1 MSKVSSIH
9 DKCYLS
15 NQTQQIIY
23 RAMKKV
29 IFTLILLYTSHLIGQ
44 EIITLPYD
52 NTGLD
57 YQGSEIKIKGYFSDK
72 KNFQNISIPT
82 IQVFLPENNKKVK
95 TAMIV
100 CPGGGM
106 RVNAIHHE
114 GFDVAKA
121 LNERGIAAF
130 VLKYRLVPAHL
141 IGKNEG
147 LDYPYSK
154 EKKQLTY
161 GHLDALNA
169 IEHVRKNTSKY
180 GIDPNKIGIMGF
192 SAGGA
197 VTMEATYKSTK
208 KNRPNFVAPIYPWMK
223 IVENQEPPTYG
234 PPIFIVCTTED
245 ALKLAVPSTKIYVDW
260 AEKNYISEMHL
271 YHHGKHGFG
280 MRKTNYPV
288 DNWFNNMVDWIEA
301 IGMLN

>member
-1 MSKVSSIH
+1 M
-9 DKCYLS
+9 
-15 NQTQQIIY
+15 IIKFFKIIVFFY
-23 RAMKKV
+23 S
-29 IFTLILLYTSHLIGQ
+29 LNLLGQ

-57 YQGSEIKIKGYFSDK
+57 YQGPEVEKKGYFTDK
-72 KNFQNISIPT
+72 HNFQNISIPT
-82 IQVFLPENNKKVK
+82 IQVFLPRGDLNTK
-95 TAMIV
+95 TAMII

-106 RVNAIHHE
+106 RANAIHHE

-121 LNERGIAAF
+121 LNKKGIAAF
-130 VLKYRLVPAHL
+130 VLKYRLVPIHL
-141 IGKNEG
+141 IGKSEG
-147 LDYPYSK
+147 LDHPYSK
-154 EKKQLTY
+154 EKKQLAY

-169 IEHVRKNTSKY
+169 IAHVRENNLKY
-180 GIDPNKIGIMGF
+180 DINPDKIGIMGF

-197 VTMEATYKSTK
+197 VTMEATYKSSE
-208 KNRPNFVAPIYPWMK
+208 KNRPNFIAPIYPWMK
-223 IVENQEPPTYG
+223 IVDDQEPPAYG

-245 ALKLAVPSTKIYVDW
+245 ALKLAIPSAEIYTDW
-260 AEKNYISEMHL
+260 AEKNYISELHL

-288 DNWFNNMVDWIEA
+288 DNWFDNMVDWIDA

>member
-1 MSKVSSIH
+1 M
-9 DKCYLS
+9 
-15 NQTQQIIY
+15 II
-23 RAMKKV
+23 KFFKV
-29 IFTLILLYTSHLIGQ
+29 IVIFYSINLLGQ

-57 YQGSEIKIKGYFSDK
+57 YQGPEVEKKGYLTDK
-72 KNFQNISIPT
+72 NNFQNISIPT
-82 IQVFLPENNKKVK
+82 IQVFLPRGNLNTK
-95 TAMIV
+95 TAMII

-106 RVNAIHHE
+106 RANAIHHE

-121 LNERGIAAF
+121 LNKKGISAF
-130 VLKYRLVPAHL
+130 VLKYRLVPIHL

-147 LDYPYSK
+147 LDHPYSK
-154 EKKQLTY
+154 EKKQLAY

-169 IEHVRKNTSKY
+169 IAHVRENALKY
-180 GIDPNKIGIMGF
+180 DINPDKIGIMGF

-197 VTMEATYKSTK
+197 VTMEATYKSSE
-208 KNRPNFVAPIYPWMK
+208 KNRPNFIAPIYPWMK
-223 IVENQEPPTYG
+223 IVDDQEPPAYG

-245 ALKLAVPSTKIYVDW
+245 ALKLAIPSAEIYTDW
-260 AEKNYISEMHL
+260 AEKNYISELHL

-288 DNWFNNMVDWIEA
+288 DNWFDNMVDWIDA

>member
-1 MSKVSSIH
+1 M
-9 DKCYLS
+9 
-15 NQTQQIIY
+15 T
-23 RAMKKV
+23 KKILNLMV
-29 IFTLILLYTSHLIGQ
+29 IFCYFNSLGQ

-57 YQGSEIKIKGYFSDK
+57 YQGPEVQKKGYLTDK
-72 KNFQNISIPT
+72 NNFQNISIPT
-82 IQVFLPENNKKVK
+82 IQVFLPRGDLNTK

-106 RVNAIHHE
+106 RANAIHHE

-121 LNERGIAAF
+121 LNEKGIAAF
-130 VLKYRLVPAHL
+130 VLKYRLVPIHL
-141 IGKNEG
+141 IEKNER
-147 LDYPYSK
+147 LDHPYSN
-154 EKKQLTY
+154 EKKQLAY
-161 GHLDALNA
+161 SHLDALNA
-169 IEHVRKNTSKY
+169 IAHVRENALKY
-180 GIDPNKIGIMGF
+180 GINPYKIGIMGF

-197 VTMEATYKSTK
+197 VTMEATYKSSE
-208 KNRPNFVAPIYPWMK
+208 KNRPNFLAPIYPWMK
-223 IVENQEPPTYG
+223 IVDDQEPPAYG

-245 ALKLAVPSTKIYVDW
+245 TFKLAIPSTRIYTDW
-260 AEKNYISEMHL
+260 AEKNYISELHL

-288 DNWFNNMVDWIEA
+288 DNWFDNMVEWIDA

>member
-1 MSKVSSIH
+1 M
-9 DKCYLS
+9 
-15 NQTQQIIY
+15 II
-23 RAMKKV
+23 KIFKIIV
-29 IFTLILLYTSHLIGQ
+29 IFYSLNLLGQ
-44 EIITLPYD
+44 EIISLPYD

-57 YQGSEIKIKGYFSDK
+57 YRGPEVKTKGYFTDK
-72 KNFQNISIPT
+72 HNFQNISIPT
-82 IQVFLPENNKKVK
+82 IQVFLPRGDLNTK
-95 TAMIV
+95 TAMII

-106 RVNAIHHE
+106 RANAIHHE

-121 LNERGIAAF
+121 LDKRGIAAF
-130 VLKYRLVPAHL
+130 VLKYRLVPIHL

-147 LDYPYSK
+147 LDHPYSK
-154 EKKQLTY
+154 EKKQLAY

-169 IEHVRKNTSKY
+169 IAHVRENALKY
-180 GIDPNKIGIMGF
+180 DINPDKIGIMGF

-197 VTMEATYKSTK
+197 VTMEATYKSSE
-208 KNRPNFVAPIYPWMK
+208 KNRPNFIAPIYPWMK
-223 IVENQEPPTYG
+223 IVDDQEPPAYG

-245 ALKLAVPSTKIYVDW
+245 ALKLAIPSAEIYTDW
-260 AEKNYISEMHL
+260 AEKNYISELHL

-288 DNWFNNMVDWIEA
+288 DNWFDNMVDWIDA

>member
-1 MSKVSSIH
+1 MRIEI
-9 DKCYLS
+9 L
-15 NQTQQIIY
+15 
-23 RAMKKV
+23 RLMV
-29 IFTLILLYTSHLIGQ
+29 IFYSFNLLGQ

-57 YQGSEIKIKGYFSDK
+57 YQGPEVKTKGYFTDK
-72 KNFQNISIPT
+72 HDFQNISIPT
-82 IQVFLPENNKKVK
+82 IQVFLPKGNLNTK

-106 RVNAIHHE
+106 RANAIHHE

-130 VLKYRLVPAHL
+130 VLKYRLVPIHL

-154 EKKQLTY
+154 EKKQLAY

-169 IEHVRKNTSKY
+169 IAHARVNALKY
-180 GIDPNKIGIMGF
+180 EINPEKIGIMGF

-197 VTMEATYKSTK
+197 VTMEATYKSSK
-208 KNRPNFVAPIYPWMK
+208 KNRPNFIAPIYPWMN
-223 IVENQEPPTYG
+223 IVDNQEPPAYG

-245 ALKLAVPSTKIYVDW
+245 AFKLAIPSAKIYTDW
-260 AEKNYISEMHL
+260 AEKNYISELHL

-288 DNWFNNMVDWIEA
+288 DNWFDNMVDWIDA

>member
-1 MSKVSSIH
+1 MRIEI
-9 DKCYLS
+9 L
-15 NQTQQIIY
+15 
-23 RAMKKV
+23 RLMV
-29 IFTLILLYTSHLIGQ
+29 IFYSFNLLGQ

-57 YQGSEIKIKGYFSDK
+57 YQGPEVKTKGYFTDK
-72 KNFQNISIPT
+72 HDFQNISIPT
-82 IQVFLPENNKKVK
+82 IQVFLPKGNLNTK

-106 RVNAIHHE
+106 RANAIHHE

-130 VLKYRLVPAHL
+130 VLKYRLVPIHL

-147 LDYPYSK
+147 LDHPYSK
-154 EKKQLTY
+154 EKKQLAY

-169 IEHVRKNTSKY
+169 IAHARVNALKY
-180 GIDPNKIGIMGF
+180 EINPEKIGIMGF

-197 VTMEATYKSTK
+197 VTMEATYKSSK
-208 KNRPNFVAPIYPWMK
+208 KNRPNFIAPIYPWMN
-223 IVENQEPPTYG
+223 IVDNQEPPAYG

-245 ALKLAVPSTKIYVDW
+245 AFKLAIPSAKIYTDW
-260 AEKNYISEMHL
+260 AEKNYISELHL

-288 DNWFNNMVDWIEA
+288 DNWFDNMVDWIDA

>member
-1 MSKVSSIH
+1 M
-9 DKCYLS
+9 
-15 NQTQQIIY
+15 IIKFFKIIVFFY
-23 RAMKKV
+23 S
-29 IFTLILLYTSHLIGQ
+29 LNLLGQ

-57 YQGSEIKIKGYFSDK
+57 YQGPEVEKKGYFTDK
-72 KNFQNISIPT
+72 HNFQNISIPT
-82 IQVFLPENNKKVK
+82 IQVFLPRGDLNTK
-95 TAMIV
+95 TAMII

-106 RVNAIHHE
+106 RSNAIHHE

-121 LNERGIAAF
+121 LNKKGIAAF
-130 VLKYRLVPAHL
+130 VLKYRLVPIHL
-141 IGKNEG
+141 IGKSEG
-147 LDYPYSK
+147 LDHPYSK
-154 EKKQLTY
+154 EKKQLAY

-169 IEHVRKNTSKY
+169 IAHVRENNLKY
-180 GIDPNKIGIMGF
+180 DINPDKIGIMGF

-197 VTMEATYKSTK
+197 VTMEATYKSSE
-208 KNRPNFVAPIYPWMK
+208 KNRPNFIAPIYPWMK
-223 IVENQEPPTYG
+223 IVDDQEPPAYG

-245 ALKLAVPSTKIYVDW
+245 ALKLAIPSAEIYTDW
-260 AEKNYISEMHL
+260 AEKNYISELHL

-288 DNWFNNMVDWIEA
+288 DNWFDNMVDWIDA

>member
-1 MSKVSSIH
+1 M
-9 DKCYLS
+9 
-15 NQTQQIIY
+15 
-23 RAMKKV
+23 
-29 IFTLILLYTSHLIGQ
+29 IFYSFNLLGQ

-52 NTGLD
+52 NTGLG
-57 YQGSEIKIKGYFSDK
+57 YQGPEVQTKGYLTDK
-72 KNFQNISIPT
+72 NSFQNISIPT
-82 IQVFLPENNKKVK
+82 VQVFLPRGDLNTK

-106 RVNAIHHE
+106 RANAIHHE

-121 LNERGIAAF
+121 LNEKGVAAF
-130 VLKYRLVPAHL
+130 VLKYRLVPIHL

-147 LDYPYSK
+147 LDHPYSK
-154 EKKQLTY
+154 EKKQLAY

-169 IEHVRKNTSKY
+169 IAHVRVNALKY
-180 GIDPNKIGIMGF
+180 EINPEKIGIMGF

-197 VTMEATYKSTK
+197 VTMEATYKSSE
-208 KNRPNFVAPIYPWMK
+208 KNRPNFIAPIYPWMN
-223 IVENQEPPTYG
+223 IVDNQEPPAYG

-245 ALKLAVPSTKIYVDW
+245 AFKLAIPSAKIYTDW
-260 AEKNYISEMHL
+260 AEKNYISELHL

-288 DNWFNNMVDWIEA
+288 DNWFDNMVDWIDA

>member
-1 MSKVSSIH
+1 M
-9 DKCYLS
+9 
-15 NQTQQIIY
+15 II
-23 RAMKKV
+23 KFFKV
-29 IFTLILLYTSHLIGQ
+29 IVIFYSINLLGQ

-57 YQGSEIKIKGYFSDK
+57 YQGPEVEKKGYLTDK
-72 KNFQNISIPT
+72 NNFQNISIPT
-82 IQVFLPENNKKVK
+82 IQVFLPKGNLKTK
-95 TAMIV
+95 TAMII

-106 RVNAIHHE
+106 RANAIHHE

-121 LNERGIAAF
+121 LNKKGISAF
-130 VLKYRLVPAHL
+130 VLKYRLVPIHL

-147 LDYPYSK
+147 LDHPYSK
-154 EKKQLTY
+154 EKKQLAY

-169 IEHVRKNTSKY
+169 IAHVRENALKY
-180 GIDPNKIGIMGF
+180 DINPDKIGIMGF

-197 VTMEATYKSTK
+197 VTMEATYKSSE
-208 KNRPNFVAPIYPWMK
+208 KNRPNFIAPIYPWMK
-223 IVENQEPPTYG
+223 IVDDQEPPAYG

-245 ALKLAVPSTKIYVDW
+245 ALKLAIPSAEIYTDW
-260 AEKNYISEMHL
+260 AEKNYISELHL

-288 DNWFNNMVDWIEA
+288 DNWFDNMVDWIDA

>member
-1 MSKVSSIH
+1 MRIKI
-9 DKCYLS
+9 L
-15 NQTQQIIY
+15 
-23 RAMKKV
+23 RLMV
-29 IFTLILLYTSHLIGQ
+29 IFYSFNLLGQ

-57 YQGSEIKIKGYFSDK
+57 YQGPEVKTKGYFTDK
-72 KNFQNISIPT
+72 HNFQNISIPT
-82 IQVFLPENNKKVK
+82 IQVFLPKGNLNTK

-106 RVNAIHHE
+106 RANAIHHE

-130 VLKYRLVPAHL
+130 VLKYRLVPIHL

-154 EKKQLTY
+154 EKKQLAY

-169 IEHVRKNTSKY
+169 IAHARVNALKY
-180 GIDPNKIGIMGF
+180 EINPEKIGIMGF

-197 VTMEATYKSTK
+197 VTMEATYKSSK
-208 KNRPNFVAPIYPWMK
+208 KNRPNFIAPIYPWMN
-223 IVENQEPPTYG
+223 IVDNQEPPAYG

-245 ALKLAVPSTKIYVDW
+245 AFKLAIPSAKIYTDW
-260 AEKNYISEMHL
+260 AEKNYISELHL

-288 DNWFNNMVDWIEA
+288 DNWFDNMVDWIDA

>member
-1 MSKVSSIH
+1 MRIEI
-9 DKCYLS
+9 L
-15 NQTQQIIY
+15 
-23 RAMKKV
+23 RLMV
-29 IFTLILLYTSHLIGQ
+29 IFYSFNLLGQ

-57 YQGSEIKIKGYFSDK
+57 YQGPEVKTKGYFTDK
-72 KNFQNISIPT
+72 HNFQNISIPT
-82 IQVFLPENNKKVK
+82 IQVFLPKGNLNTK

-106 RVNAIHHE
+106 RANAIHHE

-130 VLKYRLVPAHL
+130 VLKYRLVPIHL

-147 LDYPYSK
+147 LDHPYSK
-154 EKKQLTY
+154 EKKQLAY

-169 IEHVRKNTSKY
+169 IAHARVNALKY
-180 GIDPNKIGIMGF
+180 EINPEKIGIMGF

-197 VTMEATYKSTK
+197 VIMEATYKSSK
-208 KNRPNFVAPIYPWMK
+208 KNRPNFIAPIYPWMN
-223 IVENQEPPTYG
+223 IVDNQEPPAYG

-245 ALKLAVPSTKIYVDW
+245 AFKLAIPSAKIYTDW
-260 AEKNYISEMHL
+260 AEKNYISELHL

-288 DNWFNNMVDWIEA
+288 DNWFDNMVDWIDA

>member
-1 MSKVSSIH
+1 M
-9 DKCYLS
+9 
-15 NQTQQIIY
+15 II
-23 RAMKKV
+23 KIFKIIV
-29 IFTLILLYTSHLIGQ
+29 IFYSLNLLGQ

-57 YQGSEIKIKGYFSDK
+57 YQGPEVKTKGYFTDK
-72 KNFQNISIPT
+72 HNFQNISIPT
-82 IQVFLPENNKKVK
+82 IQVFLPKGNLNTK

-106 RVNAIHHE
+106 RANAIHHE

-121 LNERGIAAF
+121 LNKKGVAAF
-130 VLKYRLVPAHL
+130 VLKYRLVPIHL

-147 LDYPYSK
+147 LDHPYSK
-154 EKKQLTY
+154 EKKQLAY

-169 IEHVRKNTSKY
+169 IAHVRVNALKY
-180 GIDPNKIGIMGF
+180 EINPEKIGIMGF

-197 VTMEATYKSTK
+197 VTMEATYKSSE
-208 KNRPNFVAPIYPWMK
+208 KNRPNFIAPIYPWMN
-223 IVENQEPPTYG
+223 IVDNQEPPAYG

-245 ALKLAVPSTKIYVDW
+245 AFKLGIPSAKIYTDW
-260 AEKNYISEMHL
+260 AEKNYISELHL

-288 DNWFNNMVDWIEA
+288 DNWFDNMVDWIDA

>member
-1 MSKVSSIH
+1 M
-9 DKCYLS
+9 
-15 NQTQQIIY
+15 II
-23 RAMKKV
+23 KFFKILV
-29 IFTLILLYTSHLIGQ
+29 IFYSLNLLGQ
-44 EIITLPYD
+44 EIISLPYD

-57 YQGSEIKIKGYFSDK
+57 YRGSEVKKKGYLTDK
-72 KNFQNISIPT
+72 NNFQNISIPT
-82 IQVFLPENNKKVK
+82 IQVFLPRGDLNTK
-95 TAMIV
+95 TAMII

-106 RVNAIHHE
+106 RANAIHHE

-121 LNERGIAAF
+121 LNKKGIAAF
-130 VLKYRLVPAHL
+130 VLKYRLVPIHL

-147 LDYPYSK
+147 LDHPYSK
-154 EKKQLTY
+154 EKKQLAY

-169 IEHVRKNTSKY
+169 IAHVRENALKY
-180 GIDPNKIGIMGF
+180 EISPDKIGIMGF

-197 VTMEATYKSTK
+197 VTMEATYKSSE
-208 KNRPNFVAPIYPWMK
+208 KNRPNFIAPIYPWMK
-223 IVENQEPPTYG
+223 IVDDQEPPAYG

-245 ALKLAVPSTKIYVDW
+245 ALKLAIPSAEIYTDW
-260 AEKNYISEMHL
+260 AEKNYISELHL

-288 DNWFNNMVDWIEA
+288 DNWFDNMVDWIDA

>member
-1 MSKVSSIH
+1 MRIKI
-9 DKCYLS
+9 L
-15 NQTQQIIY
+15 
-23 RAMKKV
+23 RLMV
-29 IFTLILLYTSHLIGQ
+29 IFYSFNLLGQ

-57 YQGSEIKIKGYFSDK
+57 YQGPEVKTKGYFTDK
-72 KNFQNISIPT
+72 HNFQNISIPT
-82 IQVFLPENNKKVK
+82 IQVFLPKGNLNTK

-106 RVNAIHHE
+106 RANAIHHE

-130 VLKYRLVPAHL
+130 VLKYRLVPIHL

-147 LDYPYSK
+147 LDHPYSK
-154 EKKQLTY
+154 EKKQLAY

-169 IEHVRKNTSKY
+169 IAHARVNALKY
-180 GIDPNKIGIMGF
+180 EINPEKIGIMGF

-197 VTMEATYKSTK
+197 VTMEATYKSSK
-208 KNRPNFVAPIYPWMK
+208 KNRPNFIAPIYPWMN
-223 IVENQEPPTYG
+223 IVDNQEPPAYG

-245 ALKLAVPSTKIYVDW
+245 AFKLAIPSAKIYTDW
-260 AEKNYISEMHL
+260 AEKNYISELHL

-288 DNWFNNMVDWIEA
+288 DNWFDNMVDWIDA

>member
-1 MSKVSSIH
+1 MM
-9 DKCYLS
+9 
-15 NQTQQIIY
+15 T
-23 RAMKKV
+23 KKILNLMV
-29 IFTLILLYTSHLIGQ
+29 IFYSFNLLGQ

-57 YQGSEIKIKGYFSDK
+57 YQGPEVQKKGYLNDK
-72 KNFQNISIPT
+72 NNFQNISIPT
-82 IQVFLPENNKKVK
+82 FQVFMTRGDLNTK

-106 RVNAIHHE
+106 RANAIHHE

-121 LNERGIAAF
+121 LNKKGISAF
-130 VLKYRLVPAHL
+130 VLKYRLVPIHL

-147 LDYPYSK
+147 LDHPYSK
-154 EKKQLTY
+154 EKKQLAY

-169 IEHVRKNTSKY
+169 IAHVRENALKY
-180 GIDPNKIGIMGF
+180 DINPDKIGIMGF

-197 VTMEATYKSTK
+197 VTMEATYKSSE
-208 KNRPNFVAPIYPWMK
+208 KNRPNFIAPIYPWMK
-223 IVENQEPPTYG
+223 IVDDQEPPAYG

-245 ALKLAVPSTKIYVDW
+245 ALKLAIPSAEIYTDW
-260 AEKNYISEMHL
+260 AEKNYISELHL
-271 YHHGKHGFG
+271 YHHGEHGFG

-288 DNWFNNMVDWIEA
+288 DNWFDNMVDWIDA